1 MATYTYT
8 NNVFTASLTA
18 SDAAIVTKVLAAVG
32 PNALGLMFDTYLAQ
46 QAAAQAQAALITIHA
61 ALPNATTEQVASI
74 QSTLGV

>member
-18 SDAAIVTKVLAAVG
+18 SEAAIVSKVLDAIG

-46 QAAAQAQAALITIHA
+46 QAAAQAKTTLNTIQN